1 MIRKRFSIITILLVI
16 FLHLAIMSGDLR
28 AQRNAPQLTRKP
40 PRSADTTKSA
50 TGEPAQ
56 QSQDPK
62 PEETP
67 ETQEEGD
74 EPKKEKAKPGPSL
87 WHDPGVVE
95 ELNFTYGAGGKK
107 RVPQPPFTFL
117 EEDTSGSNPKVKVR
131 DANDREWGVKWG
143 SEVNAE
149 VMASRFAWA
158 AGYHV
163 EADYYVPSGQII
175 GAKKLERASKYI
187 ASDGSFKEARFEWR
201 EGGIAKFKEKQGWRW
216 NDNPFVGTKE
226 LNGLKI
232 VMMLTSNWD
241 SKDARDTSRGSNTA
255 IYYKK
260 KTGEQRYIIT
270 DWGGSMGK
278 WGGYFSREKWDC
290 EGYTKQNRE
299 FITSNKNGKV
309 EFGYKGQRTEDIR
322 EGISASDVKWIM
334 QFLGRITDQQ
344 LHDGLK
350 AAGAT
355 PKEEECFAH
364 AIRARLEQ
372 LKSIGQ
378 I

>member
-1 MIRKRFSIITILLVI
+1 MLHKRLSIITILIVF
-16 FLHLAIMSGDLR
+16 FLHFAIMTSDLR
-28 AQRNAPQLTRKP
+28 AQRKAPQLTRKP
-40 PRSADTTKSA
+40 TGNSDSTK
-50 TGEPAQ
+50 PANSESIQ
-56 QSQDPK
+56 QPQDPK

-67 ETQEEGD
+67 ETQEED

-107 RVPQPPFTFL
+107 RVPQPPFTFI

-158 AGYHV
+158 AGFHV
-163 EADYYVPSGQII
+163 EADYFVPSGQII
-175 GAKKLERASKYI
+175 GAKKLGRAAKYI

-201 EGGIAKFKEKQGWRW
+201 EGGIVKFKEKQGWRW
-216 NDNPFVGTKE
+216 NDNPYVGTKE

-290 EGYTKQNRE
+290 EAYAKQNHE
-299 FITSNKNGKV
+299 FITSTKNGKV

-355 PKEEECFAH
+355 PKEEECFAR
-364 AIRARLEQ
+364 AIRQRLEQ
-372 LKSIGQ
+372 LKSVAQ
-378 I
+378 L